1 MGGQLSRLRGAD
13 RLVAGS
19 ALALLLFMFAFSWF
33 GESRKGTLPGSDLGA
48 GTSLTGWEAFTNSR
62 WVWLLTILVALASV
76 VARVAGP
83 RLPESVKPGSVV
95 ALLGGVSVLLIGYR
109 ILHHPAA
116 SVGFGGFH
124 ASFDLRVG
132 IWLGFAAAV
141 AIAAGGYLQLREEVS
156 KKPEPVQAP
165 TPAFTGL
172 TVADEQAERDAP

>member
-13 RLVAGS
+13 RLVAVA
-19 ALALLLFMFAFSWF
+19 ALALGLFMFAFDWF
-33 GESRKGTLPGSDLGA
+33 GESHKGTLPGSDLGA
-48 GTSLTGWEAFTNSR
+48 GTSLTGWEVFTHSR

-76 VARVAGP
+76 VARAADWRP
-83 RLPESVKPGSVV
+83 PESLKPGSVV

-124 ASFDLRVG
+124 ASFGLRVG

-141 AIAAGGYLQLREEVS
+141 AIAAGGYLQLRDEVS
-156 KKPEPVQAP
+156 KQPDPVQTP

-172 TVADEQAERDAP
+172 TVSDEQAEHDAP